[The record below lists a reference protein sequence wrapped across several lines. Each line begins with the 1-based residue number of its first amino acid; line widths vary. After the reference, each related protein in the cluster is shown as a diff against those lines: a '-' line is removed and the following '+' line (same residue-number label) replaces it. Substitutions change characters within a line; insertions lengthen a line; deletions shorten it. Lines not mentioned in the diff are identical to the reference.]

1 MQSNTGTLDPYVPRV
16 LLQRLVADPAA
27 LVRTL
32 EGTVVFVD
40 ISGFTRLSERLARFG
55 KEGAE
60 HLTDTINSCFS
71 ALLADAYANGGSLLK
86 FGGDALLLWFEGADH
101 PARGCASAVAMRRT
115 LRSVGRIRAGSG
127 SIVLRMSVGVHSGEY
142 ETFLVGGSHREYVIA
157 GPGATEVVAMEG
169 AASAG
174 QILLSPATAALL
186 PDRCLGERLGPGV
199 LLARAPALRSSQPAE
214 LPARPTDALIAE
226 CLSTEVRAY
235 ALTGSALP
243 EHRTATIAFVQ
254 FGGIDELVRAEGPTA
269 AAEALDELVRIVQV
283 AADRYSVCL
292 LGSDVAGGGGKL
304 LLSAG
309 APRVLGDDEE
319 RMLLALRQV
328 IDANPALPVRIG
340 VNRGHVFAGEIGPYY
355 RRTYTVMGD
364 AVNLGARLMAKA
376 PWGEIYATGG
386 VLERS
391 QAKFQLGDVE
401 PFMVKGKTQPVHAS
415 AVGAARRRISADAV
429 TARIPLIGRDRELE
443 VLATAVSQAEN
454 GVGGLV
460 EIVGETGSGKSR
472 LLKEARQNGS
482 AMRFVHATCET
493 LTMNVPYVA
502 WRDPLRQLLGLTW
515 EDADEVV
522 LERLRHTLEQEHP
535 DLLPWI
541 PLLAIALSTRIPSTP
556 EVDQLATEFRSAKLH
571 EVVIRFLESA
581 LTVPTLVEIEH
592 AHLMDE
598 ASSALLRALAGKL
611 RDTSWLVLV
620 TRRDVAGGFA
630 APSETVR
637 RLDLG
642 PLSHEDALA
651 LAEATPEA
659 ALIPP
664 HVLELAVERSG
675 GSPEFLLDLLS
686 AAATGTESLPD
697 SIDSAASA
705 RIDALDPGDRE
716 LVRRAAVL
724 GLTFHSVRLRDV
736 LEPGVPELDEPAW
749 QRLQGVFARDP
760 DGHVRFKR
768 PALREVAY
776 DGLPF
781 RLRRRLHQQVAQ
793 ALEEESGHD
802 VDADPAILSWHFMV
816 SGDYERAWKYARVGA
831 ERARDQ
837 FANADAARLYR
848 RAIEAGRLHGASTAE
863 LAATWEALGD
873 MLQRVGE
880 LTAATQALT
889 RARSLVSDDPLAQAR
904 LLHRHTM
911 IARRAE
917 RLSGAVRW
925 ARRGLRNL
933 ENTQDPA
940 ARGLRAQ
947 LLGSLAYTRER
958 QGRYDEAESLCR
970 MAILEAE
977 AVGEEPALAYACY
990 ILDLVLFESG
1000 REEEAIHSVRALEI
1014 YASLGDLEQQ
1024 ANVLN
1029 NLGGFAYLR
1038 WEWDDAIEFYRLA
1051 GEHRERAGD
1060 PAEVATVHAN
1070 IGEILCDRGRYDEA
1084 AKHFRRAHRLWL
1096 ATEDRGSAGYGGALL
1111 GRLEVRAGRH
1121 EEGLALL
1128 QEATESLHRFGDRSY
1143 AEFADALLAEAE
1155 AIGGNANRALGIAGA
1170 LLVGADRLI
1179 PLLERVRGIALA
1191 RIGETELAQAALQA
1205 SLSAAREREALYEIA
1220 ASLDAIERMHGD
1232 PARARERDEILARLR
1247 IDALP
1252 QLPIEPAPG
1261 LNGGTRQALVV

>member
-1 MQSNTGTLDPYVPRV
+1 M
-16 LLQRLVADPAA
+16 LLQRLASEPDT
-27 LVRTL
+27 LVQTL
-32 EGTVVFVD
+32 DGTVVFVD

-60 HLTDTINSCFS
+60 HLTDTINSCFT
-71 ALLADAYANGGSLLK
+71 ALLADAYAHDGSLLK
-86 FGGDALLLWFEGADH
+86 FGGDALLLWFEGAGH
-101 PARGCASAVAMRRT
+101 PARACSAAVEMRRT

-127 SIVLRMSVGVHSGEY
+127 HIMLRMSVGVHSGAY
-142 ETFLVGGSHREYVIA
+142 EHFLIGGSHREYVIA
-157 GPGATEVVAMEG
+157 GPAASQVVAMEA

-186 PDRCLGERLGPGV
+186 PDRCLGERLEPGV
-199 LLARAPALRSSQPAE
+199 LLVRAPASPTPGPMQLTRH
-214 LPARPTDALIAE
+214 PTDAEIAG
-226 CLSTEVRAY
+226 CLSTEVRAH

-254 FGGIDELVRAEGPTA
+254 FGGTDELIHSQGPAATA
-269 AAEALDELVRIVQV
+269 QALDELVRIVQD
-283 AADRYSVCL
+283 AADRYHVCL

-328 IDANPALPVRIG
+328 IDARPALPVRIG
-340 VNRGHVFAGEIGPYY
+340 VNRGHVFAGGIGPHY

-376 PWGEIYATGG
+376 PWGGIYATGG

-391 QAKFQLGDVE
+391 QAKFQLVNVE
-401 PFMVKGKTQPVHAS
+401 PFMVKGKSQPVHAS
-415 AVGAARRRISADAV
+415 EVGAARRRISGDSGPV
-429 TARIPLIGRDRELE
+429 RIPLIGRDRELE
-443 VLATAVSQAEN
+443 VLGTAVSQAEE

-472 LLKEARQNGS
+472 LLSEARQSGS

-493 LTMNVPYVA
+493 LTANVPYVA

-522 LERLRHTLEQEHP
+522 LEHLRLTLQREQPE
-535 DLLPWI
+535 LLPWL
-541 PLLAIALSTRIPSTP
+541 PLLAIAVSARSPSTA
-556 EVDQLATEFRSAKLH
+556 EVDQLSTEFRAAKLH
-571 EVVIRFLESA
+571 EVVIRFLEPA
-581 LTVPTLVEIEH
+581 LATPTLVEIEH

-630 APSETVR
+630 PAPGSVR
-637 RLDLG
+637 RLELG
-642 PLSHEDALA
+642 PLSKEDALT
-651 LAEATPEA
+651 LAEATAEA
-659 ALIPP
+659 ALVPP
-664 HVLELAVERSG
+664 YMLELAVQRSG
-675 GSPEFLLDLLS
+675 GSPEFLLDLL
-686 AAATGTESLPD
+686 AAAASGTETLPD

-724 GLTFHSVRLRDV
+724 GLSFHSGRLRDV
-736 LEPGVPELDEPAW
+736 QEPDAPELDDAVW
-749 QRLQGVFARDP
+749 QRLQGIFALDP

-781 RLRRRLHQQVAQ
+781 RLRRSLHQQVAQ
-793 ALEEESGHD
+793 ALEAESGRD
-802 VDADPAILSWHFMV
+802 ADADPAILSLHFMV
-816 SGDYERAWKYARVGA
+816 AGDYERAWKYARVGA
-831 ERARDQ
+831 ERARDG
-837 FANADAARLYR
+837 FAHADAARLYR
-848 RAIEAGRLHGASTAE
+848 RAIEAGRLDGASEAE
-863 LAATWEALGD
+863 LAAAWEALAD
-873 MLQRVGE
+873 MLQRTGE

-889 RARSLVSDDPLAQAR
+889 RARSLVGDDPLAQAR
-904 LLHRHTM
+904 LLHRHTL
-911 IARRAE
+911 IARRTE

-925 ARRGLRNL
+925 GRRGLRIL
-933 ENTQDPA
+933 ENAQDPG
-940 ARGLRAQ
+940 ARGLRAH

-958 QGRYDEAESLCR
+958 QGRYEEAETLCR

-977 AVGEEPALAYACY
+977 AIGEQRALAYACY
-990 ILDLVLFESG
+990 ILDLALFESG

-1014 YASLGDLEQQ
+1014 YAGLGDLEQQ

-1051 GEHRERAGD
+1051 AEHRERAGD
-1060 PAEVATVHAN
+1060 PAEVATIHCN

-1096 ATEDRGSAGYGGALL
+1096 ATEDRGSLGYGCALL
-1111 GRLEVRAGRH
+1111 GRLEVRAGRLDD
-1121 EEGLALL
+1121 GLALL
-1128 QEATESLHRFGDRSY
+1128 REATESLHRFGDRSY

-1155 AIGGNANRALGIAGA
+1155 AIGGDTDRALSIAGE
-1170 LLVGADRLI
+1170 LLAGADRLA

-1191 RIGETELAQAALQA
+1191 RIGELDRAQDALAA
-1205 SLSAAREREALYEIA
+1205 SLSAAREREALYDIA
-1220 ASLDAIERMHGD
+1220 ASLDAIERLESD
-1232 PARARERDEILARLR
+1232 PARARERDAILVRLQ
-1247 IDALP
+1247 IESLP
-1252 QLPIEPAPG
+1252 KLPIEPLPA
-1261 LNGGTRQALVV
+1261 LRGGEPAALTV

>member
-1 MQSNTGTLDPYVPRV
+1 VDSNTGDLDPYVPRV
-16 LLQRLVADPAA
+16 LLRRLASDPDA

-32 EGTVVFVD
+32 DGTVVFVD

-86 FGGDALLLWFEGADH
+86 FGGDALLLWYDGAEH
-101 PARGCASAVAMRRT
+101 PARACSSAVAMRRT
-115 LRSVGRIRAGSG
+115 LRSVGRIRAGAG
-127 SIVLRMSVGVHSGEY
+127 NIVLRMSVGVHSGAY
-142 ETFLVGGSHREYVIA
+142 DMFLVGGSHREYVIS
-157 GPGATEVVAMEG
+157 GPAATEVVAMEA

-186 PDRCLGERLGPGV
+186 PDRCRGERLGPGV
-199 LLARAPALRSSQPAE
+199 LLVRAPVSRPSPPEE
-214 LPARPTDALIAE
+214 LEARPTEAKIAE
-226 CLSTEVRAY
+226 CLSTEVRRQ

-243 EHRTATIAFVQ
+243 EHRTATVAFVQ
-254 FGGIDELVRAEGPTA
+254 FGGMNELITAEGA
-269 AAEALDELVRIVQV
+269 AAAAQALDELVRIVQES
-283 AADRYSVCL
+283 ADRYNVCL
-292 LGSDVAGGGGKL
+292 LGSDVAGDGGKL

-319 RMLLALRQV
+319 RMLLALRQI
-328 IDANPALPVRIG
+328 IDARPTLPVRIG
-340 VNRGHVFAGEIGPYY
+340 VNRGHVFAGEIGPHY

-376 PWGEIYATGG
+376 RWGEIYATGG

-391 QAKFQLGDVE
+391 QARFQLGDVE
-401 PFMVKGKTQPVHAS
+401 PFMVKGKSQPVIAS
-415 AVGAARRRISADAV
+415 EVGAALRRISGNSV
-429 TARIPLIGRDRELE
+429 PVRIPLIGRDRELE
-443 VLATAVSQAEN
+443 VLRTAVSHAEK

-460 EIVGETGSGKSR
+460 EVVGETGSGKSR
-472 LLKEARQNGS
+472 LLSEARQDGPE
-482 AMRFVHATCET
+482 MRFVHATCET
-493 LTMNVPYVA
+493 LTENVPYVA

-522 LERLRHTLEQEHP
+522 LEHLQLALKREQPE
-535 DLLPWI
+535 LLPWL
-541 PLLAIALSTRIPSTP
+541 PLLAIALSARAPSTP
-556 EVDQLATEFRSAKLH
+556 EVDQLSTEFRTAKLH
-571 EVVIRFLESA
+571 EVVIRFLEPA
-581 LTVPTLVEIEH
+581 LATPTLVEIEH

-598 ASSALLRALAGKL
+598 ASSALLRALSGKL

-620 TRRDVAGGFA
+620 TRRDVAGGFTP
-630 APSETVR
+630 APGTFR
-637 RLDLG
+637 RLDLA
-642 PLSHEDALA
+642 PLSEEDALA

-659 ALIPP
+659 ELIPP

-675 GSPEFLLDLLS
+675 GSPEFLLDLLA

-724 GLTFHSVRLRDV
+724 GLTFHSGRLRDV
-736 LEPGVPELDEPAW
+736 QEPGAREVDESDW
-749 QRLQGVFARDP
+749 ERLQGIFARDP

-802 VDADPAILSWHFMV
+802 VDADPAILSLHFMV
-816 SGDYERAWKYARVGA
+816 AGDYERAWKYARAGA
-831 ERARDQ
+831 ERARDR
-837 FANADAARLYR
+837 FAHADAAGLYR
-848 RAIEAGRLHGASTAE
+848 RAIEAGRLDGASEAE
-863 LAATWEALGD
+863 LAAAWEALAD
-873 MLQRVGE
+873 MLQRTGE
-880 LTAATQALT
+880 LTEATQALT
-889 RARSLVSDDPLAQAR
+889 RARSLVGSDPIAQAR
-904 LLHRHTM
+904 LLHRHTV

-933 ENTQDPA
+933 ENAQDPE

-958 QGRYDEAESLCR
+958 QGRYDEAETLCR
-970 MAILEAE
+970 MAILDAE
-977 AVGEEPALAYACY
+977 ATGEQRALAYACY
-990 ILDLVLFESG
+990 ILDLALFESG
-1000 REEEAIHSVRALEI
+1000 REDEAIHSVRALEI

-1051 GEHRERAGD
+1051 AEHRERAGD
-1060 PAEVATVHAN
+1060 PAEVATVLCN
-1070 IGEILCDRGRYDEA
+1070 IGEILCDRGRYEEA

-1096 ATEDRGSAGYGGALL
+1096 ATEDRGSVGYGCALL

-1121 EEGLALL
+1121 SDGLALL
-1128 QEATESLHRFGDRSY
+1128 REATESLHRFGDRGY

-1155 AIGGNANRALGIAGA
+1155 AIGGDADRALGIAGA
-1170 LLVGADRLI
+1170 LLVGADRLT
-1179 PLLERVRGIALA
+1179 PLLERVRGIAFA
-1191 RIGETELAQAALQA
+1191 RVGELELAQAALQA
-1205 SLSAAREREALYEIA
+1205 SLTAAREREALYDMA
-1220 ASLDAIERMHGD
+1220 ASLDAIERLTSD
-1232 PARARERDEILARLR
+1232 PARARERDAILARLQ
-1247 IDALP
+1247 IEALP
-1252 QLPIEPAPG
+1252 DLPIEPSPV
-1261 LNGGTRQALVV
+1261 LSGGEREALAV